1 MARATGRGIWIG
13 VAACLLLSGC
23 SVVRRAAIHSVARS
37 LAGGGEVWASDDDP
51 QLVRDATPF
60 ALKTIESLLAED
72 PRDPDL
78 LRAAARGFTEY
89 AYAFVDTDARELEIK
104 DYAAAR
110 AERERARRLYLRG
123 RDYGLRGLE
132 VSHPGIA
139 TALQQHPT
147 QAVAACDRA
156 DVVLLYWSG
165 AAWGGAVSVGKD
177 HPELLADLPAVR
189 ALLER
194 ALALDE
200 GFEHGAIHAA
210 LLPLDALSPAMGGSP
225 ERAAR
230 HYERALALSGGRD
243 AGIYVTWAESV
254 AVARQDRKGFDAAL
268 ASALAIDPDA
278 QPASRLANLVAQRRA
293 RTLKAREDEL
303 FLEEATP

>member
-1 MARATGRGIWIG
+1 MTPATARRLAIG
-13 VAACLLLSGC
+13 VAACLALAGC
-23 SVVRRAAIHSVARS
+23 AALRRAAVHSVARS
-37 LAGGGEVWASDDDP
+37 LAGGGGAWASDDDP

-60 ALKTIESLLAED
+60 ALKTIESLLESD

-78 LRAAARGFTEY
+78 LLAAARGFTEY
-89 AYAFVDTDARELEIK
+89 AYAFVDTDAHELEAR
-104 DYAAAR
+104 DFAAAR
-110 AERERARRLYLRG
+110 VERERARRLYLRG

-132 VSHPGIA
+132 ARHPGIA
-139 TALQQHPT
+139 AGLRQQPAA
-147 QAVAACDRA
+147 AVAACARN
-156 DVVLLYWSG
+156 DVALLYWSG
-165 AAWGGAVSVGKD
+165 AAWGGAIGAGKD
-177 HPELLADLPAVR
+177 HPELVADLPAVR

-210 LLPLDALSPAMGGSP
+210 LLPFDALSGAMGGSP

-230 HYERALALSGGRD
+230 HYQRALALSGGGD

-268 ASALAIDPDA
+268 ASALAIAPDA
-278 QPASRLANLVAQRRA
+278 VPATRLANRVAQRRA
-293 RTLKAREDEL
+293 RALKAREDEL

>member
-1 MARATGRGIWIG
+1 MARATGRGIGIG

-23 SVVRRAAIHSVARS
+23 AAVRRAAIHSVARS
-37 LAGGGEVWASDDDP
+37 LAGGGEAWASDDDP

-89 AYAFVDTDARELEIK
+89 AYAFVDTDARELEIR
-104 DYAAAR
+104 DYAAAQ

-139 TALQQHPT
+139 AALQRHPT
-147 QAVAACDRA
+147 QAVAACGRA
-156 DVVLLYWSG
+156 DVALLYWSG

-230 HYERALALSGGRD
+230 HYERALALSGGKD

-278 QPASRLANLVAQRRA
+278 QPATRLANLVAQRRA
-293 RTLKAREDEL
+293 RALKAREDEL